1 MIQDKRL
8 KDYVESQNL
17 NEDDLER
24 LYGILEEI
32 KNEQPDLSEGAQLLE
47 AFEQLIFETS
57 SAAEG
62 MRSMAKSMNRDKKLK
77 DLGFD

>member
-8 KDYVESQNL
+8 KDYVKSHNL
-17 NEDDLER
+17 NEDDLDR
-24 LYGILEEI
+24 LYGILKQV

-62 MRSMAKSMNRDKKLK
+62 MRSMAKSMSRDKKLK
-77 DLGFD
+77 DLGL